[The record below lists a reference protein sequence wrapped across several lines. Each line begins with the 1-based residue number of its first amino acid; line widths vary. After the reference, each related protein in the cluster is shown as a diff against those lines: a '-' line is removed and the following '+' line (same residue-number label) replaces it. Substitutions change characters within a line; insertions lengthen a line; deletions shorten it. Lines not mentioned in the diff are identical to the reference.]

1 MIIKKI
7 TIENY
12 LCYYGIKEFELSDG
26 LNIILGEN
34 GEGKTKLFEAIEW
47 LLNGDNRNLNLLVS
61 AKAIAEAEINETFRT
76 RVSLNFERHGETRIV
91 IKSFLA
97 KKRSDGDIEISNYS
111 VEGIEENKAGERVQT
126 DGKNL
131 LDYVFPPELRRYSM
145 FKGEEQLNVFAND
158 EALGILI
165 KSFSRSKYFD
175 KYVEKGAFLR
185 EKAEKAVDEAAKRD
199 KNSELAYK
207 RLEADILK
215 KENERHRLKVFIDSL
230 NEEIEKLEANIQE
243 AEKYVDNAEALETI
257 NNRIKN
263 LEALINK
270 KEASIDENYTT
281 SLFDENWILVNFLP
295 IHKEFAKK
303 VELLSKRRR
312 ELQSEF
318 DKERG
323 IREGKK
329 QMQEEILHNVIPL
342 PIGVPSKAHMEE
354 MIKDKVCK
362 VCNTPALEG
371 SPAYKFMLTR
381 LEEYLKSQEPI
392 KTEEDE
398 EEEEKKVLFKHEYIQ
413 RLFNLSVSHEDNL
426 ASLKQVKT
434 KIKDWFD
441 FNNDRKLELEE
452 LRGKLEKE
460 LEERKKVVG
469 SSSLEAE
476 KLTSVLKSYNGWQ
489 KDAVAR
495 QKESKDYLSDLAEIE
510 ETLKTLKEE
519 KDKIDIKTANTFLI
533 NTRSILRD
541 IETIF
546 KDTKERKFDEFIS
559 LLQDRSNRIFEKIN
573 PEAFTGTIVFKKK
586 GEKSKVHI
594 ELQEDGKIF
603 YKPNQSLATSMHIA
617 ILFAISELAS
627 EYREEGYPMI
637 FDAPTSSFGETKTAE
652 FLNLI
657 YETGNQKIL
666 LLKDFLAI
674 DEKSK
679 QLSVKQSFGNVKRH
693 KAFWVRLQRPFNNK
707 VLKTLNTEVVNL

>member
-12 LCYYGIKEFELSDG
+12 LCYYDIKVFELSDG

-34 GEGKTKLFEAIEW
+34 GEGKTKLFEAIDW

-61 AKAIAEAEINETFRT
+61 AKAMAEAEINETFRT
-76 RVSLNFERHGETRIV
+76 QVSLNFEHCGEAKTV
-91 IKSFLA
+91 TKSFLI
-97 KKRSDGDIEISNYS
+97 KKKSERDIEVSNYS
-111 VEGIEENKAGERVQT
+111 IEGVEENKAGERIQV
-126 DGKNL
+126 DGQRL
-131 LDYVFPPELRRYSM
+131 LDYIFPVELRRYSM
-145 FKGEEQLNVFAND
+145 FKGEEQLNVFSND

-165 KSFSRSKYFD
+165 KSFSRSKYYD

-199 KNSELAYK
+199 RNSEIAYK
-207 RLEADILK
+207 KLETEIIK
-215 KENERHRLKVFIDSL
+215 KENELHKIKIYIGTINDQLEKT
-230 NEEIEKLEANIQE
+230 EENIQE
-243 AEKYVDNAEALETI
+243 AEKYVNNAEALETI
-257 NNRIKN
+257 NSRIKN
-263 LEALINK
+263 IEALINK
-270 KEASIDENYTT
+270 TEARIDENYTT
-281 SLFDENWILVNFLP
+281 ALFDENWILVNFLP
-295 IHKEFAKK
+295 IHKEFTKK
-303 VELLSKRRR
+303 IESISKRRR

-362 VCNTPALEG
+362 VCNTPAPEG
-371 SPAYKFMLTR
+371 STAYEFMLAR
-381 LEEYLKSQEPI
+381 LEEYLKSQEPT
-392 KTEEDE
+392 KVE
-398 EEEEKKVLFKHEYIQ
+398 EEEEEDKILFKHEYIQ

-441 FNNDRKLELEE
+441 FNKDRKLELEE
-452 LRGKLEKE
+452 LHEKLDKE
-460 LEERKKVVG
+460 LEERKKIVG

-476 KLTSVLKSYNGWQ
+476 KLTSVLKSYTSWQ
-489 KDAVAR
+489 KDKAAR
-495 QKESKDYLSDLAEIE
+495 QRELKDYLGDLAEIE
-510 ETLKTLKEE
+510 EALKTLKEE
-519 KDKIDIKTANTFLI
+519 KDKIDTKTANTFLI
-533 NTRSILRD
+533 NTRAVLRD

-546 KDTKERKFDEFIS
+546 RDTKERKFDEFIS
-559 LLQDRSNRIFEKIN
+559 VLQEQSNKIFERIN

-594 ELQEDGKIF
+594 ELQEDGKTF
-603 YKPNQSLATSMHIA
+603 YRPNQSLATSMHIA
-617 ILFAISELAS
+617 ILFAISEMAS
-627 EYREEGYPMI
+627 EYREESYPMI

-666 LLKDFLAI
+666 LLKDFLSI
-674 DEKSK
+674 EEKSK
-679 QLSVKQSFGNVKRH
+679 MLSVKQTFEKVKRH
-693 KAFWVRLQRPFNNK
+693 KAFWVRLQRPFDNK
-707 VLKTLNTEVVNL
+707 VLRTINTEVINL